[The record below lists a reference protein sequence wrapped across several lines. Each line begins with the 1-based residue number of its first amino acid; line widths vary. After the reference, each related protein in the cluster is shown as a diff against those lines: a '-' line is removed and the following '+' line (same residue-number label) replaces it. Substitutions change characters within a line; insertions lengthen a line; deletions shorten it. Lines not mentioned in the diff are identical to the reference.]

1 MDWQEYQEIIA
12 DMYAT
17 AEGIGRIY
25 KNITR
30 RDKVTGQPRQID
42 AWMEIETKGHVLNVL
57 IDAKFRKAKVDVK
70 DVEEVLA
77 LGEAVG
83 ADKCIM
89 VVSNGWTNPAARKAS
104 ASRMDMRLV
113 TIEEAVEY
121 VEPDKWKLC
130 PVCENDCI
138 IMDHDGAIELGGLW
152 LWWLAGQCRECRSAI
167 AWCQDCGEKVLIPAG
182 DSWRCGCGH
191 EWRADGN
198 RMCLILAGTSEA
210 ISI

>member
-89 VVSNGWTNPAARKAS
+89 VLSNGWPNPAARKAS

-138 IMDHDGAIELGGLW
+138 IMDVA
-152 LWWLAGQCRECRSAI
+152 CRWKWNVPDTC
-167 AWCQDCGEKVLIPAG
+167 WYV
-182 DSWRCGCGH
+182 
-191 EWRADGN
+191 
-198 RMCLILAGTSEA
+198 
-210 ISI
+210 